1 MPDREVPAL
10 AAELGMEPHPEGGW
24 FVRTW
29 AARPTVET
37 PTGTRPTATL
47 IHFLLQA
54 GEVSAW
60 HAVVSDEVWLW
71 HGPGGLALQLG
82 GTGDEPDA
90 DGPVQ
95 TLGPA
100 TAGHPALFQ
109 ALVPADTWQRT
120 LPALPRSWSVVWS
133 RRASTMPTGDSSSRD
148 LSATRTDSTK

>member
-24 FVRTW
+24 FVSTW
-29 AARPTVET
+29 AAGPTVET

-47 IHFLLQA
+47 IHFLLPA

-71 HGPGGLALQLG
+71 HGPGELALQLG
-82 GTGDEPDA
+82 GSGEEPDA
-90 DGPVQ
+90 EGPVQ

-100 TAGHPALFQ
+100 AAGRQALFQ
-109 ALVPADTWQRT
+109 VLVPAGTWQRT
-120 LPALPRSWSVVWS
+120 LPGTAEALVSCLVSPGFDYADWRLFES
-133 RRASTMPTGDSSSRD
+133 
-148 LSATRTDSTK
+148 